1 MKQSRVY
8 NIFLTAVFLITSAG
22 VFAAQKEHVS
32 VFSRSM
38 NKPIPAIV
46 VLPDSYRNS
55 PDLFPVVY
63 LLHGAGDDENAW
75 VYRTAVMELS
85 DLYNTVFVCPSA
97 GRTSW
102 YFDSPID
109 PEYQYETF
117 VSSELV
123 SFIDGKYRTVKNRS
137 GRGIAG
143 NSMGG
148 HGALFLAIRHRDI
161 FKAAAS
167 MSGGV
172 DIRPFAE
179 RWDIK
184 KRLGP
189 IKEFPERWDALTVI
203 NLADTI
209 SDGELAISIDCGT
222 GDFFLEVNRLLHQK
236 LLLKKISHEYAE
248 FPGNHNW
255 NYWVKSLKYQMIFF
269 NKIFSR
275 R

>member
-1 MKQSRVY
+1 MSVYSSSMKK
-8 NIFLTAVFLITSAG
+8 L
-22 VFAAQKEHVS
+22 
-32 VFSRSM
+32 
-38 NKPIPAIV
+38 IPALV

-55 PDLFPVVY
+55 TDLFPVVY

-75 VYRTAVMELS
+75 VDRTSVMELS

-102 YFDSPID
+102 YFNSPID
-109 PEYQYETF
+109 PDYQYETF

-123 SFIDGKYRTVKNRS
+123 SFIDGKFRTLKNRS

-148 HGALFLAIRHRDI
+148 HGALFLAIRHRDVYS
-161 FKAAAS
+161 AAAS

-172 DIRPFAE
+172 DIRPFPE

-184 KRLGP
+184 KRIGS
-189 IKEFPERWDALTVI
+189 IKDYPERWDALTVI

-209 SDGELAISIDCGT
+209 SDSGLAISIDCGAE
-222 GDFFLEVNRLLHQK
+222 DFFLGVNRALHEK
-236 LLLKKISHEYAE
+236 LISKRISHEYME
-248 FPGNHNW
+248 RPGRHNW
-255 NYWVKSLKYQMIFF
+255 NYWDNSLKLQMEFF
-269 NKIFSR
+269 KKNFSLGLKKTPSNSPLR
-275 R
+275 KGENYGK